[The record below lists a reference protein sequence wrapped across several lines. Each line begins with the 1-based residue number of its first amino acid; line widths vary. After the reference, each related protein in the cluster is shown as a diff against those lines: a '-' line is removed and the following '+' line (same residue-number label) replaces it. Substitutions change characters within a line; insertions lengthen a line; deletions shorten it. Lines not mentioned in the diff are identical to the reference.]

1 MNLNIEN
8 ELNIAGHL
16 TVSKR
21 YQDGSEEVV
30 FDDHNI
36 ITSGMGIG
44 LSHLFSLV
52 GSDKITDFQIE
63 RFQVGVSGDD
73 PNEEIA
79 GRYELVGPLNSFDE
93 YISEYSN
100 LHVVSGHIIKGS
112 TASISQETN
121 FYGIIPY
128 NQITRLDSRTVRF
141 TIVLDETVAN
151 DLQRD
156 GEDSLLNE
164 IGLFMKNIKKSD
176 PSAPILV
183 AYRQFS
189 GIRKTDDFALVFRW
203 SITF

>member
-52 GSDKITDFQIE
+52 GSDKITDFQID
-63 RFQVGVSGDD
+63 RFQVGVGGDD
-73 PNEEIA
+73 PNDEIA
-79 GRYELVGPLNSFDE
+79 GRYELVGALTALDE
-93 YISEYSN
+93 YIAEYSN
-100 LHVVSGHIIKGS
+100 LYVVTGHIIKGS
-112 TASISQETN
+112 TPTTEPN
-121 FYGIIPY
+121 LYGIIPY

-156 GEDSLLNE
+156 GEDCLLNE
-164 IGLFMKNIKKSD
+164 IGLFMKNIKKYD
-176 PSAPILV
+176 PPAPILV

>member
-52 GSDKITDFQIE
+52 GSDKITDFQID

-73 PNEEIA
+73 PNDEIA
-79 GRYELVGPLNSFDE
+79 DRYDLVGALTALDE
-93 YISEYSN
+93 YIAEYSN
-100 LHVVSGHIIKGS
+100 LYVVTGYIIKGD
-112 TASISQETN
+112 TASVAADPN
-121 FYGIIPY
+121 LYGIIPY

-156 GEDSLLNE
+156 GEDCLLNE
-164 IGLFMKNIKKSD
+164 IGLFMKNIKKYD
-176 PSAPILV
+176 PPAPILV

>member
-52 GSDKITDFQIE
+52 GSDKITDFQID

-73 PNEEIA
+73 PNDEIA
-79 GRYELVGPLNSFDE
+79 GRYELVGALTALDE
-93 YISEYSN
+93 YIAEYSN
-100 LHVVSGHIIKGS
+100 LYVVTGHMIKGDKA
-112 TASISQETN
+112 TVTKDEN
-121 FYGIIPY
+121 LYGIIPY

-156 GEDSLLNE
+156 GQDSLLNE
-164 IGLFMKNIKKSD
+164 IGLFMKNIKKTD
-176 PSAPILV
+176 PPAPILV